1 VATYDD
7 RPLQIVA
14 RHGDENILME
24 NTEIEKI
31 RNQIIGPV
39 EGIIIVEPTG
49 MSRIEA
55 RTQSS

>member
-1 VATYDD
+1 
-7 RPLQIVA
+7 
-14 RHGDENILME
+14 
-24 NTEIEKI
+24 
-31 RNQIIGPV
+31 V